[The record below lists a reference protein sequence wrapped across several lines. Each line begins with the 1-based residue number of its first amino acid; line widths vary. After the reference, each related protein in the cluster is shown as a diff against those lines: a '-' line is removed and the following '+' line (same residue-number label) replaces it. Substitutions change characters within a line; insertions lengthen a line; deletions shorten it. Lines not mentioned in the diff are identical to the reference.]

1 LKDYAGSRYR
11 FWWSRRKHKRQK
23 EHYRYNWADIP
34 PPDQDPGVY
43 RKLALTYDHLED
55 FSGENRV
62 NINEPFRSPLIQ
74 FVLSA
79 ITGFGAPD
87 YPAELQNSINSKLDE
102 YLKQE

>member
-1 LKDYAGSRYR
+1 M
-11 FWWSRRKHKRQK
+11 
-23 EHYRYNWADIP
+23 DIP